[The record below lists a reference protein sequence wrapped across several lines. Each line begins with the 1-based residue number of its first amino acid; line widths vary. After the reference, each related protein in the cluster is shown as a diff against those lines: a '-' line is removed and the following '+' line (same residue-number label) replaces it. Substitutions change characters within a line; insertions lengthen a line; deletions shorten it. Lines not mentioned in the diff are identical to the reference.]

1 MLSLRRDLMDAEQKH
16 PSIKMQ
22 VFGVGF
28 CGPRKTFAFD
38 FLGFKWL
45 RRLTYSCLLDFIV
58 NCVVFSVTLNPKYIF
73 ALVWSL

>member
-1 MLSLRRDLMDAEQKH
+1 MDAEQKH

-28 CGPRKTFAFD
+28 CDARKTFAFD
-38 FLGFKWL
+38 FLGFKCL
-45 RRLTYSCLLDFIV
+45 RRLTYACLSDFVV
-58 NCVVFSVTLNPKYIF
+58 NCVVFSITLNPKDIF